1 MPEYVCLDG
10 PLSGQQ
16 FDWRDVAGPGE
27 LVTIGVVDVGQD
39 DVGSQEQTEADYIVE
54 RTADAAPGRLRF
66 VVGRGAWREGALRVA
81 PVPA

>member
-16 FDWRDVAGPGE
+16 LDWRDVAVEGE
-27 LVTIGVVDVGQD
+27 LVTIGLVDVGQD
-39 DVGSQEQTEADYIVE
+39 DVGPHGPTEADYVVE
-54 RTADAAPGRLRF
+54 RVADVVPGRLRF
-66 VVGRGAWREGALRVA
+66 VAGRGAWHPDALLAA